1 MPPLPPSPRSLLSRR
16 GLLSR
21 LLTNTAGL
29 SALSA
34 LSPMLQRAH
43 GSSTLAD
50 QYYIFCYF
58 EGGWD
63 LLLGLDP
70 RDPYVF
76 RDDLKKVTRIQTGYS
91 EQGASDQLPIPT
103 SVPGMTFGPY
113 IGDLAAHA
121 ADLCVVRGMSM
132 DTLTH
137 EVGRRRFITGHA
149 PAGLQAKGSA
159 ASTVL
164 AGWLSQGEPIP
175 QLSVKVESYNTDQPG
190 FASAIKVSS
199 VDDLVR
205 ALRRSG
211 YEPEGAVQAELD
223 AFLADYAACGSTARS
238 RFRRDALSFRQGSK
252 DLVARGLDSRFDF
265 GAETDDMAAL
275 RDRYGI
281 DPADLTSGAAQSAAA
296 VTALFNGISRV
307 VCIEPCG
314 DLDTHGPEWADSHG
328 DSLRSGFNL
337 MAAMLSDLKNTEY
350 KDTGE
355 SWLSRTTVVAFSE
368 FGRTPLI
375 NSSGG
380 RDHYLHN
387 ACLLAGGGVR
397 GGTVIGAS
405 SDIGMAPQP
414 VDLQSGA
421 LDPAGTT
428 LRPENIW
435 RALQV
440 RAGITDDVTDL
451 GAEPLSALYG

>member
-1 MPPLPPSPRSLLSRR
+1 MPLRSAVPRPLPLLSRR
-16 GLLSR
+16 DLLAR
-21 LLTNTAGL
+21 TAGL
-29 SALSA
+29 GMLSA
-34 LSPMLQRAH
+34 LAP
-43 GSSTLAD
+43 LARPAQGVD
-50 QYYIFCYF
+50 AADRYYIFCYF

-70 RDPYVF
+70 RDPDAF
-76 RDDLKKVTRIQTGYS
+76 RDDLKKVTRIQTGYA
-91 EQGASDQLPIPT
+91 EQPAAYRAPIQT
-103 SVPGMTFGPY
+103 AVPGMTFGPY

-137 EVGRRRFITGHA
+137 EVGRRRFITGHP
-149 PAGLQAKGSA
+149 PAGLQARGSA

-164 AGWLSQGEPIP
+164 AGLLSQGEPIP
-175 QLSVKVESYNTDQPG
+175 QLSVRVESYNTDQPG
-190 FASAIKVSS
+190 YASAIKVSS

-205 ALRRSG
+205 ALRRSDD
-211 YEPEGAVQAELD
+211 EPDAAVQAELD
-223 AFLADYAACGSTARS
+223 RFLAGYAACGSTARS
-238 RFRRDALSFRQGSK
+238 RFRRDALSFRLGSR
-252 DLVARGLDSRFDF
+252 DLVARGLDRRFDF
-265 GAETDDMAAL
+265 AADTEEMASL
-275 RDRYGI
+275 RDRYRI
-281 DPADLTSGAAQSAAA
+281 DPEDLSSGNAQAAAA

-307 VCIEPCG
+307 VCVQPCG

-328 DSLRSGFNL
+328 YGLKQGFDL
-337 MAAMLSDLKNTEY
+337 IAAMLSDLKDTEY
-350 KDTGE
+350 GTTGE

-387 ACLLAGGGVR
+387 ACLLAGGGVK

-414 VDLQSGA
+414 IDLSTGA

-428 LRPENIW
+428 VRPENVW
-435 RALQV
+435 RAIQIQ
-440 RAGITDDVTDL
+440 AGITEDVGEL
-451 GAEPLSALYG
+451 GAEPLSAIFGA